1 MVETEVVKEKSQEK
15 EWRPMRK
22 VEDEASLKLFG
33 YKEFKKEENVSEIPK
48 ETHGK
53 YFHSL
58 RSKISLLEACFD
70 LISSPSLL

>member
-1 MVETEVVKEKSQEK
+1 MVETEVVKAKSQEK

-33 YKEFKKEENVSEIPK
+33 YKEFKKEENVSDIPK

-53 YFHSL
+53 YFHCL
-58 RSKISLLEACFD
+58 TSKFFGKKIRFHLKVR
-70 LISSPSLL
+70 